1 MTETDIQTASLSDGH
16 TGPVNNMLD
25 MYRSGDPYLAFCK
38 SVGVVPNSAIRKMP
52 GVDEIRDKYK
62 TMLLAVQYGM
72 SVETLA
78 GRLGRLDV

>member
-1 MTETDIQTASLSDGH
+1 
-16 TGPVNNMLD
+16 

-38 SVGVVPNSAIRKMP
+38 SVGAVPSAATRRTP

-72 SVETLA
+72 SAETLA
-78 GRLGRLDV
+78 GRLGVSTFEAHEMLALHHDQF